1 MKSKVKEFL
10 TEKTQVFAEQAK
22 AMRDAPVAA
31 ARDAATRSAE
41 QIKSLRR
48 PVREVA
54 RSGVRLTSIS
64 QEMLQGLIE
73 LQEQIVT
80 SALDD
85 AASQLEGAARTES
98 MMDVVRNQA
107 EVMRSTRERIVAD
120 MNRAVGIVTEAG
132 RGARDV
138 AADTYSR
145 VRKPAAAAAPAKA
158 KRAARKAPARGRT
171 ATTKAK
177 AKTRAKAK

>member
-1 MKSKVKEFL
+1 
-10 TEKTQVFAEQAK
+10 
-22 AMRDAPVAA
+22 
-31 ARDAATRSAE
+31 
-41 QIKSLRR
+41 
-48 PVREVA
+48 
-54 RSGVRLTSIS
+54 
-64 QEMLQGLIE
+64 MLQGLIE

-98 MMDVVRNQA
+98 VMDVVRNQA
-107 EVMRSTRERIVAD
+107 EVMRSTRERIVSD

-132 RGARDV
+132 RGARAV

-158 KRAARKAPARGRT
+158 
-171 ATTKAK
+171 
-177 AKTRAKAK
+177 